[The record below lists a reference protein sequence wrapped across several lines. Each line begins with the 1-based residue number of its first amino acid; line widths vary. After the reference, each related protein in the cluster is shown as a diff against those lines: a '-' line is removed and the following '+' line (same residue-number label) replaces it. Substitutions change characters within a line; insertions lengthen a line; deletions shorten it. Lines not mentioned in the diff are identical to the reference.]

1 MYQTITAVEHK
12 KLAGIRPA
20 GDDRREICDSFRVI
34 DIKKAAMI
42 IAIRF
47 IFFFYQVKFS
57 GSFASLE
64 RRFLLSELIL
74 FISSS
79 ESSKAATSRF
89 SWR

>member
-1 MYQTITAVEHK
+1 MIYNVLTEKPSVKTPKAFLLYYYVSNNYSRGTQK
-12 KLAGIRPA
+12 R
-20 GDDRREICDSFRVI
+20 
-34 DIKKAAMI
+34 AAMI